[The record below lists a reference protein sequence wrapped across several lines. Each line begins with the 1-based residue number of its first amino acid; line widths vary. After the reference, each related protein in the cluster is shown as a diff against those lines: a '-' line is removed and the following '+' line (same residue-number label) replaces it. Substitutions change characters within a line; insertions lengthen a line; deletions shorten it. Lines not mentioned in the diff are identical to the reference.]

1 MAQDRQTV
9 ISRDDKKRIIT
20 KAIKPFKNLD
30 YRGVD
35 MAKKWPQQ
43 RILNEAA
50 ALQFIRDSTTIP
62 VPAVIAVGEGP
73 DGFFVTTELID
84 GIPLADIGERCEV
97 PTLPGHEKTKCSACQ
112 ATAIANAKTFV
123 EETVLPQLRKL
134 TSHTTGL
141 DGFVNPPPWVTEVDR
156 RESWDTKTS
165 AVPEFV
171 FCHGD
176 LGPYN
181 IMVDPFTLMVTGLID
196 FENSGYFPS
205 EFLEQ
210 WAIDVK
216 GYYKMYKTM
225 YESPAEL
232 SRLTMAL
239 QS

>member
-1 MAQDRQTV
+1 
-9 ISRDDKKRIIT
+9 
-20 KAIKPFKNLD
+20 
-30 YRGVD
+30 
-35 MAKKWPQQ
+35 MAKKWPRQ
-43 RILNEAA
+43 RIFNEAA

-84 GIPLADIGERCEV
+84 GIPLADIGEKCEV
-97 PTLPGHEKTKCSACQ
+97 ATLPGHEKTKCSACQ

-123 EETVLPQLRKL
+123 EETVLPQLRRL
-134 TSHTTGL
+134 TSCTTGFN
-141 DGFVNPPPWVTEVDR
+141 GFVNPPPWVTEVDR
-156 RESWDTKTS
+156 RES

-176 LGPYN
+176 LGPHN
-181 IMVDPFTLMVTGLID
+181 IMTDPFTLKVTGLVD
-196 FENSGYFPS
+196 FENAGYFPS

-210 WAIDVK
+210 WAVEVK
-216 GYYKMYKTM
+216 GYYNMYKTM

-239 QS
+239 ES